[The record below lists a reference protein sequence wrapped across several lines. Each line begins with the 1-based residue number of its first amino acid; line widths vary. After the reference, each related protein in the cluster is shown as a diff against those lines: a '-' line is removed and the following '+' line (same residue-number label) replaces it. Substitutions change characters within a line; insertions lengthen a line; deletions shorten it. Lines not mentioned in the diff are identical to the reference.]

1 LSFAGKS
8 FRRAVTALRSFNI
21 TFRRKKMK
29 VNKICIIGSGTMGSG
44 LAQAAMTAGFVTV
57 LRTRDASPEKVE
69 KTTSKISKSL
79 GKAVAKGRMT
89 QEDMDASLARF
100 SMTSDLILAKDA
112 DLVIE
117 AAAENADIKKELF
130 SQLDEIC
137 KPEAILA
144 SNTSSLS
151 ITDIAGVTKRPE
163 QVIGMHFFNPVPAMK
178 LLEIVVGYVT
188 SDETYNT
195 AAAVGEQMGKVT
207 IKSEDKAGFIVNR
220 LIDPFI
226 NEAVFLLEEGVGTA
240 EDIDNGCKYGLN
252 HPMGPL
258 ELADLIGLDVMVA
271 IMDVLYKEY
280 GDPKYRCAPLLR
292 KMVRAGHLGR
302 KTGKGFYDYSK

>member
-1 LSFAGKS
+1 
-8 FRRAVTALRSFNI
+8 
-21 TFRRKKMK
+21 
-29 VNKICIIGSGTMGSG
+29 
-44 LAQAAMTAGFVTV
+44 
-57 LRTRDASPEKVE
+57 
-69 KTTSKISKSL
+69 
-79 GKAVAKGRMT
+79 MT
-89 QEDMDASLARF
+89 QEEMDAALARF
-100 SMTSDLILAKDA
+100 SMTSDLNDAKDA

-117 AAAENADIKKELF
+117 AAAENIEVKKELF
-130 SQLDEIC
+130 QQLDAIC

-151 ITDIAGVTKRPE
+151 ITDIASATKRPE
-163 QVIGMHFFNPVPAMK
+163 QVIGMHFFNPVPVMK
-178 LLEIVVGYVT
+178 LLEIVVGHVT
-188 SDETYNT
+188 SDAAYQT
-195 AAAVGEQMGKVT
+195 AFEVGQKMGKVA
-207 IKSEDKAGFIVNR
+207 IKSADKAGFIVNR

-280 GDPKYRCAPLLR
+280 GDPKYRCAPLMR

-302 KTGKGFYDYSK
+302 KTGKGFYDYTK

>member
-1 LSFAGKS
+1 M
-8 FRRAVTALRSFNI
+8 AV
-21 TFRRKKMK
+21 KK
-29 VNKICIIGSGTMGSG
+29 VFIIGSGTMGSG
-44 LAQAAMTAGFVTV
+44 LAQTAIAAGYETILRSRNAG
-57 LRTRDASPEKVE
+57 PEVVE
-69 KTTSKISKSL
+69 KNRAKLTKSFAKQVEK
-79 GKAVAKGRMT
+79 GKMS
-89 QEDMDASLARF
+89 QEAMDAALARF
-100 SMTSDLILAKDA
+100 SMTSDLNDAKDA

-117 AAAENADIKKELF
+117 AAAENIEVKKELF
-130 SQLDEIC
+130 QQLDAIC

-151 ITDIAGVTKRPE
+151 ITDIASVTKRPE
-163 QVIGMHFFNPVPAMK
+163 QVIGMHFFNPVPVMK
-178 LLEIVVGYVT
+178 LLEIVVGHVT
-188 SDETYNT
+188 SEATYQT
-195 AAAVGEQMGKVT
+195 AAEVGQKMGKVA
-207 IKSEDKAGFIVNR
+207 IKSADKAGFIVNR

-280 GDPKYRCAPLLR
+280 GDPKYRCAPLMR

-302 KTGKGFYDYSK
+302 KSGKGFYDYTK